1 MNSYMLLLKLKTQ
14 LISHSKDKNLIV
26 FDERINPYDLLKI
39 RTTLRKFKNKT
50 LPSIDFIEKCADF
63 DSIYNYFFEDS
74 RSFDYDPYSLL
85 INLFDPWLNFLIE
98 QNYEVII
105 RRVNVSES
113 FNDFHSGI
121 FADFDRMELALDE
134 GNYSE
139 VNSLSSK
146 ILSTIFKEICNKH
159 NIIIDNTENHV
170 QLYNK
175 VKIVLNL
182 NPKEYKQE
190 NEAVFRN
197 FTSNLEVIIHKLNAL
212 RNLYSDSHGIDDK
225 TFISLKSLKKHHYK
239 LIVDTT
245 KSISNFILDSHLI
258 QYSKNKVDF

>member
-1 MNSYMLLLKLKTQ
+1 MNSYILLLKLKTQ

-26 FDERINPYDLLKI
+26 FDDMISPYDLLKI
-39 RTTLRKFKNKT
+39 RTTLRKFKSKT
-50 LPSIDFIEKCADF
+50 LPHINFIENCADF
-63 DSIYNYFFEDS
+63 DSVYSYFFEDS
-74 RSFDYDPYSLL
+74 RTMDYDPYFQL
-85 INLFDPWLNFLIE
+85 INTIDPWLNFLIE

-105 RRVNVSES
+105 RRISVSEN
-113 FNDFHSGI
+113 FDNFHSGI
-121 FADFDRMELALDE
+121 FDDFERMELALDS

-146 ILSTIFKEICNKH
+146 ILSTIFKEICKRH
-159 NIIIDNTENHV
+159 NIIIDNSDTHV

-175 VKIVLNL
+175 VKTVLNL

-190 NEAVFRN
+190 NEAVLRN
-197 FTSNLEVIIHKLNAL
+197 FTSNLEVIIHKLNTL
-212 RNLYSDSHGIDDK
+212 RNLYSDSHGTDDQ

-245 KSISNFILDSHLI
+245 KSISNFILESHLI
-258 QYSKNKVDF
+258 QSSKNKIDF